1 MNLARLAAAVLA
13 LLLLAGCAMLP
24 AGMRPAAPA
33 AEPVQ
38 LMEGRVAGPRS
49 LGVRIEIEAPADLKV
64 LLERHLD
71 LVRLG
76 RVARDEVEDSEWSRL
91 IDAAPAQVRQLL
103 LTEGY
108 VAPRVM
114 LQRQPGRSAG
124 QPDVVVLQIDP
135 GQRARISRFTIEV
148 EGALENGAQAGA
160 QAGAGAES
168 EHARKTMDQLRA
180 RWALQPGSAFR
191 NALWTDAK
199 SSALARLRAAGY
211 ATAVWSGTGAEIDPD
226 RNEVRLFLVVDSGPL
241 FRFGGLVIDGLTMQ
255 DESTVLNLAAT
266 KAGAPVTETLLLD
279 FQDRLQKSGLFE
291 SISVT
296 LDADPARADA
306 ARVQVRLGEAP
317 LQVYTF
323 GLGFS
328 ANTGARASVEHVY
341 RRVFGFAATAR
352 NKAEWGQK
360 RQVWNGEISTHTG
373 AGLYRNLLGGA
384 VEWLKSDSDTV
395 LSQRVRL
402 GRTQDTQRI
411 ERLFYAEVER
421 SQREAAST
429 RVEAVAVSGNFHAV
443 WRDLDSLLLPTR
455 GVSLALQL
463 GAGRS
468 HGTNTDGGYFGRTYA
483 RITGYLPL
491 GRQLYAQAR
500 LEAGHVYLA
509 DKDTVLPES
518 QLFRAGGDD
527 SVRAYAPRSLG
538 PLTNGVVGGGKALLT
553 TSFELATPIS
563 NKLPSL
569 WGAVFVDAGNAANDF
584 RDFKAVIGTGLGLR
598 WRSPVGPLRMDLAWS
613 PETRKTRLH
622 FSVGIT
628 F

>member
-1 MNLARLAAAVLA
+1 MNFARLAAAVLA

-33 AEPVQ
+33 FAPVQ
-38 LMEGRVAGPRS
+38 VMEGREAGPRT
-49 LGVRIEIEAPADLKV
+49 LGVRIEIEAPPDLKA

-103 LTEGY
+103 ITEGF
-108 VAPRVM
+108 VAPKVM

-124 QPDVVVLQIDP
+124 QPDVVLLQVDP
-135 GQRARISRFTIEV
+135 GKRARVSRFTIEV
-148 EGALENGAQAGA
+148 EGALQSGAAAGV
-160 QAGAGAES
+160 GVEG
-168 EHARKTMDQLRA
+168 EHARKTLDQLRG
-180 RWALQPGSAFR
+180 RWSLQAGSEFR
-191 NALWTDAK
+191 NPLWTDAK
-199 SSALARLRAAGY
+199 ATALARLRAAGY
-211 ATAVWSGTGAEIDPD
+211 ATAVWSGTGAEIDPE

-241 FRFGGLVIDGLTMQ
+241 FRFGGLIIDGLTVQ
-255 DESTVLNLAAT
+255 DESTVMNLAAT
-266 KAGAPVTETLLLD
+266 RLGTPVTETLLLD
-279 FQDRLQKSGLFE
+279 FQDRLQKSGLFD

-296 LDADPARADA
+296 LDAEPARADA
-306 ARVQVRLGEAP
+306 ARVQVRVGEAP

-328 ANTGARASVEHVY
+328 ANSGARASVEHVY

-352 NKAEWGQK
+352 NKAEWGEK
-360 RQVWNGEISTHTG
+360 RQVWDGEISTHTG
-373 AGLYRNLLGGA
+373 IGLYRNLLGGA
-384 VEWLKSDSDTV
+384 VEWLRSDSDTV

-402 GRTQDTQRI
+402 GRTQDSQRI
-411 ERLFYAEVER
+411 ERLFFAEVER
-421 SQREAAST
+421 SQREAAAT
-429 RVEAVAVSGNFHAV
+429 RVQAVAVSGNFHAV

-468 HGTNTDGGYFGRTYA
+468 HGTNTDAGYFGRTYA
-483 RITGYLPL
+483 RLTGYLPL
-491 GRQLYAQAR
+491 GRQIYAQAR
-500 LEAGHVYLA
+500 LEAGQVYLA
-509 DKDTVLPES
+509 QKDTVLPES

-538 PLTNGVVGGGKALLT
+538 PLNNGVVGGGKALLT
-553 TSFELATPIS
+553 ASVELATPIS
-563 NKLPSL
+563 TRLPSL
-569 WGAVFVDAGNAANDF
+569 WGAVFFDAGNAANDF
-584 RDFKAVIGTGLGLR
+584 RDFKAVTGTGLGLR
-598 WRSPVGPLRMDLAWS
+598 WRSPVGPLRVDWAWS
-613 PETRKTRLH
+613 PETRQSRVH
-622 FSVGIT
+622 FSVGVT

>member
-148 EGALENGAQAGA
+148 EGALETGAQAGA

-241 FRFGGLVIDGLTMQ
+241 FRFGGLVIDGLTTQ

-266 KAGAPVTETLLLD
+266 KAGTPVTETLLLD

-384 VEWLKSDSDTV
+384 VERLKSDSDTV